1 LKSQENDA
9 TDAEA
14 IREALSHP
22 GMSLCQA
29 KSIEQHDL
37 HSLLSQLRKALRRR
51 SKTTTRC

>member
-1 LKSQENDA
+1 LKSQKNDA
-9 TDAEA
+9 NDAEA